1 MPYRSIKHA
10 LLLGCLSLL
19 INTHLFAC
27 EGAATD
33 SNSPCAKSEN
43 QTIAS
48 LAKYQQ
54 QYPDITYQELRQ
66 LLPTGKVLLVDA
78 NRPET
83 YASGHIPGAISFNDK
98 ANLRTHLKYPK
109 NMTVVV
115 YCGGSHC
122 IAWHSAA
129 DWAAAEGFQNIRH
142 FSAGLRGWKLEGGEV
157 IAMNSKTLQ

>member
-1 MPYRSIKHA
+1 MPYRSISHA
-10 LLLGCLSLL
+10 LLLGGFSLFVNAHLS
-19 INTHLFAC
+19 AC
-27 EGAATD
+27 EGITAN
-33 SNSPCAKSEN
+33 NSKPCPDSEN
-43 QTIAS
+43 HTIAT

-54 QYPDITYQELRQ
+54 QYPDMTYQELRQ
-66 LLPTGKVLLVDA
+66 ELPTGKVLLVDA

-98 ANLRTHLKYPK
+98 ASLKAHLKDPK

-115 YCGGSHC
+115 YCGGTHC

-129 DWAAAEGFQNIRH
+129 DWAAAEGFQNVRH

-157 IAMNSKTLQ
+157 VAMNSTTK